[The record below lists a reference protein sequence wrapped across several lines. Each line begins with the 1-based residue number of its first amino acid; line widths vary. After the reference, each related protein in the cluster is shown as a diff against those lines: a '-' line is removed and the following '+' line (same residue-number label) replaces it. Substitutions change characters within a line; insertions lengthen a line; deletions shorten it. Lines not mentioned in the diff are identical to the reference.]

1 MDLSASQHVP
11 ATIPPPG
18 VTPDF
23 ENPESRGSVHIIT
36 GAVLLALM
44 ILFYAIRIYA
54 KVFVIKR
61 FHWDD
66 CKCGGPY
73 PTTNLARRLIC
84 MIDRSDM
91 HDCSSQFHTVSH
103 DPAPTNQLSS
113 AWSYN
118 IIFVYY
124 MGYAT
129 HHFNIPQTL
138 NVPSLQ
144 QSSEGLW
151 GNIYMNLRS
160 AD

>member
-1 MDLSASQHVP
+1 VEREICPDNIYDPYRLFSIFISSAIAKHTVIGRGTKSALGGYMDLSAFQHIP

-44 ILFYAIRIYA
+44 MLFYAIRIYA

-84 MIDRSDM
+84 MID
-91 HDCSSQFHTVSH
+91 
-103 DPAPTNQLSS
+103 PK
-113 AWSYN
+113 
-118 IIFVYY
+118 
-124 MGYAT
+124 
-129 HHFNIPQTL
+129 
-138 NVPSLQ
+138 
-144 QSSEGLW
+144 
-151 GNIYMNLRS
+151 
-160 AD
+160 